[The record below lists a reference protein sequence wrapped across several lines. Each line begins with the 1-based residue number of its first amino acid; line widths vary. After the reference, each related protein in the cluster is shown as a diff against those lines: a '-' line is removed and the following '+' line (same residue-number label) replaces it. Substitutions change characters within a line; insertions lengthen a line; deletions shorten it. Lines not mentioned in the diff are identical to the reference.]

1 MNEEY
6 GPEDFRRDTNVSRE
20 TLAKLVLYAQL
31 LAKWNKTVNLVSNA
45 SLKSLWKR
53 HFLDCAQLAPLIEQ
67 HARAHPVCLDIGAG
81 AGFPGM
87 VLAIMQTGEWT
98 LVESDQRKIAF
109 LSELCR
115 VCEVSVKL
123 RAERIETMHPFSADV
138 ITARAVAPLGQLMK
152 YGKPFVNEDTVC
164 LFSKG
169 RLHGAEVTEAQG
181 DWAFEHK
188 LFPSKSDP
196 DGRVVMIEGVFDE
209 R

>member
-1 MNEEY
+1 MSADY

-31 LAKWNKTVNLVSNA
+31 LAKWNKAVNLVSNA

-67 HARAHPVCLDIGAG
+67 HAPAHPICLDIGAG

-87 VLAIMQTGEWT
+87 VLAIMQVGEWT

-115 VCEVSVKL
+115 VCEVSVRL
-123 RAERIETMHPFSADV
+123 RAERIEAMHPFSADV
-138 ITARAVAPLGQLMK
+138 ITARAVAPLGQLMR
-152 YGKPFVNEDTVC
+152 YGKPFVNEGTVC

-169 RLHGAEVTEAQG
+169 RRHADEVAQAQS
-181 DWAFEHK
+181 DWVFEHK

-196 DGRVVMIEGVFDE
+196 EGCVVMIEGSFDE